1 MVALLAVLVGAL
13 IFVFSMGTPKI
24 FGGGTP
30 KSDPATHQTG
40 DTPTIQAPALD
51 ALASAPSSQTH
62 RPATPEA
69 VSTAPAPMGVKPL
82 NKVSAPSWLTLFQ
95 SAEAVYLTN
104 IYQHGKKLNYSLVL
118 DTKKGLVFI
127 SQTGLRDLGLRLT
140 FIDRCLA
147 RLISAEA
154 GLYDAMISCPPHDWG
169 EPKGNGF
176 EVPPITNPF
185 SAPTQPNPVSG

>member
-30 KSDPATHQTG
+30 KSDLATHQEG
-40 DTPTIQAPALD
+40 DIAPVQTPTLD
-51 ALASAPSSQTH
+51 SLASAPPSQTH
-62 RPATPEA
+62 RPTTPEA
-69 VSTAPAPMGVKPL
+69 TSAAPAPMGVKPL

-104 IYQHGKKLNYSLVL
+104 IYQHGKQLNYSLVL

-127 SQTGLRDLGLRLT
+127 SQTGIL
-140 FIDRCLA
+140 
-147 RLISAEA
+147 
-154 GLYDAMISCPPHDWG
+154 
-169 EPKGNGF
+169 
-176 EVPPITNPF
+176 V
-185 SAPTQPNPVSG
+185 